1 MANLIISDDLAQ
13 KLNRLAQERHSRIED
28 VIALAIQSLAETAP
42 EESPDRTSDL
52 DDGGSRSV
60 LYLIAREYWQRTG
73 NTERLALS
81 NADLDAQFWLI
92 DHEGIPRLKSEQ
104 GTITLPHDPLED
116 LIGLIEDG
124 PSDLSTSV
132 RETMGAVYQGKYGRP
147 D

>member
-13 KLNRLAQERHSRIED
+13 KLNQLAQERHSRIED
-28 VIALAIQSLAETAP
+28 VIALAIQSLAGTAS
-42 EESPDRTSDL
+42 EESSDRTADL
-52 DDGGSRSV
+52 DYGGSRSV
-60 LYLIAREYWQRTG
+60 LYSIAREYWQRTG

-81 NADLDAQFWLI
+81 DADLDAQFWLI
-92 DHEGIPRLKSEQ
+92 DHEGIPRLKLEQ

-116 LIGLIEDG
+116 LIGLVEDG

>member
-60 LYLIAREYWQRTG
+60 LYSIAREYWQRTG

-81 NADLDAQFWLI
+81 DADLDAQFWLI

-116 LIGLIEDG
+116 LIGLVEDG

-132 RETMGAVYQGKYGRP
+132 RETYLNGGHRH
-147 D
+147 DLHL